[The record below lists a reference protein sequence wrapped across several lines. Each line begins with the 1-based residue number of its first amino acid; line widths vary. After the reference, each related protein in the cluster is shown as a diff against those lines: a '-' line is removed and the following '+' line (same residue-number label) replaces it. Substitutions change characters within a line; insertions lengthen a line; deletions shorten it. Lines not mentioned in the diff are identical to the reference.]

1 MNSKWSQVHCTYQKD
16 LTADESYVA
25 FAQKML
31 YTYKQSKVQHYL
43 KMFSPQVKKSGKKR

>member
-31 YTYKQSKVQHYL
+31 YTYKQSKVQTTL
-43 KMFSPQVKKSGKKR
+43 SKNVFSTS